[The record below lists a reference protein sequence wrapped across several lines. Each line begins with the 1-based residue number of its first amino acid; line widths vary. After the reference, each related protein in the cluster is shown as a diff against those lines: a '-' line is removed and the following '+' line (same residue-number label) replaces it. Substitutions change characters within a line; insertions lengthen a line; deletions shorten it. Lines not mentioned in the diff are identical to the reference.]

1 MNAVALPQREL
12 TAAESSF
19 ALAVKQARALTAS
32 SLVPEAYRGEGNLG
46 NAMIALEV
54 AERIGASPL
63 MVMQNLYVVHGRPSW
78 SSTFLIAT
86 VNACGRFTPLR
97 FEVVGDD
104 PESDGY
110 RVRAVAKDK
119 ESGDVCEGPWIT
131 WKMVK
136 AEGWAGKNGSKWK
149 TMPSLMFNY
158 RAAAF
163 WSRLYAPE
171 LSLGMHTAD
180 EMQDI
185 ADAPPRTPQRAEVL
199 DLQQALIERGAIE
212 HKPDTVDTTTGETSA
227 PSDALRQFKAEVFQS
242 DTLEALGALQ
252 DAIDTLPEGE
262 REEANA
268 VYSEREGRLL

>member
-1 MNAVALPQREL
+1 MNTEQQLAPKTAEIVPMPRD
-12 TAAESSF
+12 AAEGQF
-19 ALAVKQARALTAS
+19 ALAVRKARALTAS
-32 SLVPEAYRGEGNLG
+32 SLVPEAYRGEKNLG

-97 FEVVGDD
+97 FETVGNDPDADD
-104 PESDGY
+104 Y

-136 AEGWAGKNGSKWK
+136 AEGWASKTGSKWK
-149 TMPSLMFNY
+149 TIPALMFNY

-163 WSRLYAPE
+163 WSRLFAPE
-171 LSLGMHTAD
+171 LSLGIHTSDEVQDTYSPAPAVQSADLSELQAKLEQRAALEHADHEAD
-180 EMQDI
+180 EKPLQVD
-185 ADAPPRTPQRAEVL
+185 ADTGEVL
-199 DLQQALIERGAIE
+199 PPELQE
-212 HKPDTVDTTTGETSA
+212 
-227 PSDALRQFKAEVFQS
+227 
-242 DTLEALGALQ
+242 
-252 DAIDTLPEGE
+252 
-262 REEANA
+262 
-268 VYSEREGRLL
+268 

>member
-1 MNAVALPQREL
+1 MNAVAQIPQREP

-32 SLVPEAYRGEGNLG
+32 SLVPEAYRGEQNLG

-54 AERIGASPL
+54 ANRIGASPI

-97 FEVVGDD
+97 FEVSGDD
-104 PESDGY
+104 PEAASY

-119 ESGDVCEGPWIT
+119 ESGELCEGPWIT
-131 WKMVK
+131 WKMVD
-136 AEGWAGKNGSKWK
+136 AEGWSKKSGSKWK
-149 TMPSLMFNY
+149 TIPALMFNY

-171 LSLGMHTAD
+171 LSLGIHTA
-180 EMQDI
+180 EEVQDI
-185 ADAPPRTPQRAEVL
+185 DDRRNGAPQRAEVL
-199 DLQQALIERGAIE
+199 DLQQALIERGASSE
-212 HKPDTVDTTTGETSA
+212 PAEAATTTDWHEAAQSLH
-227 PSDALRQFKAEVFQS
+227 DALTTAADR
-242 DTLEALGALQ
+242 DTLDDKASLIG
-252 DAIDTLPEGE
+252 TLPEDLRAPLYALYDQRYTE
-262 REEANA
+262 LE
-268 VYSEREGRLL
+268 

>member
-12 TAAESSF
+12 TAAESNF

-97 FEVVGDD
+97 FETIGND
-104 PESDGY
+104 PEATDY

-119 ESGDVCEGPWIT
+119 ESGEVCEGPWIT
-131 WKMVK
+131 WRMVE
-136 AEGWAGKNGSKWK
+136 AEGWSKKTGSKWK
-149 TMPSLMFNY
+149 TIPALMFMY

-163 WSRLYAPE
+163 WSRLFAPE

-185 ADAPPRTPQRAEVL
+185 SDAPRTTQRADVL
-199 DLQQALIERGAIE
+199 DLQQTLIERGAIE
-212 HKPDTVDTTTGETSA
+212 HKPEPPADMDPATGEVPMTTKQVKA
-227 PSDALRQFKAEVFQS
+227 ALHQAETKDDVIALGEAIARIPD
-242 DTLEALGALQ
+242 DTERAECEALFDDRLVALQ
-252 DAIDTLPEGE
+252 
-262 REEANA
+262 
-268 VYSEREGRLL
+268 